1 VCSGCGAEQLHDSDE
16 YYGQDM
22 AIVHLKWRG
31 STW

>member
-16 YYGQDM
+16 YCDGDM